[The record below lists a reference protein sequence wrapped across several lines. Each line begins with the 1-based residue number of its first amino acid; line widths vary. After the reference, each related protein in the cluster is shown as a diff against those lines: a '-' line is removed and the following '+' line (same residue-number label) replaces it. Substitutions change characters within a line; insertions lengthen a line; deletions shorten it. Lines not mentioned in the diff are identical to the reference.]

1 MIGSQCSESR
11 EPWVSMSEWD
21 WSRLFTESKNDD
33 NHVSEPQNERQWV
46 SERSLTH
53 QTSALTEASY
63 AHVIFLGFPEHYPD
77 SRGTEKL
84 VRAGLRE

>member
-21 WSRLFTESKNDD
+21 WSRLLTESKNDD
-33 NHVSEPQNERQWV
+33 NHVSEPQTEREWV

-53 QTSALTEASY
+53 QTLALTEAS
-63 AHVIFLGFPEHYPD
+63 
-77 SRGTEKL
+77 
-84 VRAGLRE
+84 